1 MTTIVLQTV
10 GTVIGG
16 ALGGPIGAAI
26 GGAVGAI
33 AGNVVDQRLFGKS
46 RRSVG
51 PRLDDLRVQASQ
63 EGAAIPL
70 VFGRTRISGQVIW
83 ATKLEEIT
91 ETTTQKA
98 SAKGGGPKSSSVE
111 YKYFANFA
119 VGLCEGLIS
128 GIGRVWA
135 DGKPIDIGRFTTR
148 LYRGDE
154 TQLPDSLI
162 TAVEGTDA
170 APAYRGLAYL
180 VFERLPLA
188 DFGNRIPQLSFEVLR
203 GCNGVSDTIR
213 ALTIIPG
220 ATEFGYDT
228 VAVTRNEG
236 GGRTVSENAHMAV
249 ERTDFSVS
257 LDQAQASCNN
267 LEMASLVVTWFGNDL
282 RCGTCQ
288 IRPGVEVADK
298 ATVTESWVVGG
309 AARSAAHVVSNVN
322 GAPAF
327 GGTPSDASVVRAIQ
341 DMHARGL
348 QVMFYPFVMMDVPA
362 GNALPN
368 PYGGVGQPAYPWRGR
383 ITGSVAPG
391 LAGTVD
397 KTAAAVTQIAAFV
410 GTAAP
415 GQFVAGGNSVTYS
428 GPAEWS
434 YRRMIL
440 HYAKLCALAGGV
452 EAFLIGSELRGL
464 TTLRSSVNVFPFVNA
479 LITLAAEVKA
489 ILPSTKIS
497 YAADWSE
504 YFGHQPGDGTND
516 AYFHLDPLWASA
528 SVGFVG
534 IDNYLPLTDWRD
546 GRQHTDY
553 LAGWR
558 SEHDVAYLK
567 ANISGGEKFDWFY
580 LSDMARLAQT
590 RSAISDGTYGKPWV
604 FRPKDFKSWWL
615 NQHFNRPAGV
625 QSATATA
632 WVPQSKPIWFTE
644 IGCPAIDKGAN
655 APNVFYDAKSSE
667 SQLPPFS
674 GGSQDDLAQHR
685 FLQAVHEYWQA
696 GGAHNPISSVYGAT
710 MVDSTRMFVWAWDAR
725 PYPAFPLLSDVWADG
740 ENYARGHWL
749 NGRVDQIDLAEL
761 IMKLCARYGLTEVD
775 VSEVHAG
782 IAGYLIDRPMAGRD
796 ALEDLLELFA
806 IDVVESGGV
815 VKFRSRGSAE
825 VLTIADGLRVEPEDQ
840 RKSIEEILRA
850 QEADVPQ
857 ALRVI
862 YVDEAQD
869 FGSAVVQRRR
879 ISASSQRENTVSIA
893 AVIGAH
899 EAQAR
904 ADALLEE
911 NWNGRERLSIALPP
925 SLLKLEPG
933 DVIARGDA
941 SLWHVR
947 RVGDG
952 IARAVDAVSF
962 DFATYDA
969 PVFAGR
975 SGRLAAGTFAGA
987 PLFRMLDLATT
998 RGGAELGPWV
1008 AATAA
1013 PWPGTLNLFEQSA
1026 NGAFAFNR
1034 SVEQRATI
1042 GETLSVLPAGLVSRF
1057 DYRATL
1063 DVKLYQGALQSAARE
1078 AVLNGAN
1085 AIAIGTETTGYE
1097 LLQFSSAALIG
1108 ASTYRLSGL
1117 LRAQDGS
1124 LAEMLSSRPAGQDVV
1139 LLNGAVLPARLS
1151 LAEALVAQSWRCGPS
1166 QLDPAHPSYAGSAL
1180 APTSRSLRCLAP
1192 AHLVGWRSGGDVV
1205 FRWIRRTRSDGD
1217 SWDAV
1222 DVPLGE
1228 ESESYIIEI
1237 LDGAAVERSASVA
1250 TSTFTYTAA
1259 QIAADFGTTPTSFT
1273 VRVAQVSPVVGAGTF
1288 TQRTINA

>member
-33 AGNVVDQRLFGKS
+33 AGNAVDQRLFGKS

-51 PRLDDLRVQASQ
+51 PRLDDLRVQTSQ

-98 SAKGGGPKSSSVE
+98 SAKGGPKSSAVE
-111 YKYFANFA
+111 YKYFGNFA
-119 VGLCEGLIS
+119 IGLCEGPIT

-135 DGKPIDIGRFTTR
+135 DGKPIDIGRYTTR
-148 LYRGDE
+148 LYLGDE

-162 TAVEGTDA
+162 TAVEGADA
-170 APAYRGLAYL
+170 APAYRGLATI
-180 VFERLPLA
+180 VFELLPLA

-203 GCNGVSDTIR
+203 GCNGVSDNIR

-236 GGRTVSENAHMAV
+236 GGKTVSENAHMAV

-257 LDQAQASCNN
+257 LDQAQASCSN
-267 LEMASLVVTWFGNDL
+267 LEMASLVVSWFGNDL

-288 IRPGVEVADK
+288 IRPGVEVANK
-298 ATVTESWVVGG
+298 NTAPESWVAGGVG
-309 AARSAAHVVSNVN
+309 RSAAHVVSSVN

-327 GGTPSDASVVRAIQ
+327 GGTPSDESVVRAIQ
-341 DMHARGL
+341 DMRARGL

-362 GNALPN
+362 GNSLPN

-383 ITGSVAPG
+383 MTGSVAPG
-391 LAGTVD
+391 LSGTVD
-397 KTAAAVTQIAAFV
+397 KTAAAATQIAAFV
-410 GTAAP
+410 GAASP
-415 GQFVAGGNSVTYS
+415 AQFVTGGTTVTYS
-428 GPAEWS
+428 GPLEWS
-434 YRRMIL
+434 YRRMVL
-440 HYAKLCALAGGV
+440 HYAKLCQLAGGV

-464 TTLRSSVNVFPFVNA
+464 TTLRSGVGVFPFVNA

-489 ILPSTKIS
+489 ILPEAKIS

-516 AYFHLDPLWASA
+516 VYFHLDPLWASP

-534 IDNYLPLTDWRD
+534 IDNYLPLADWRD

-558 SEHDVAYLK
+558 SAHDVDYLK
-567 ANISGGEKFDWFY
+567 ANIAGGEKFDWFY
-580 LSDMARLAQT
+580 LSDAARQAQT
-590 RSAISDGTYGKPWV
+590 RSVISDGTYDKPWV
-604 FRPKDFKSWWL
+604 FRPKDYRSWWL

-625 QSATATA
+625 QSGAATA

-644 IGCPAIDKGAN
+644 VGCPAIDKGAN

-685 FLQAVHEYWQA
+685 FLQSVHEYWQA
-696 GGAHNPISSVYGAT
+696 IGAHNPVSSVYGAP
-710 MVDSTRMFVWAWDAR
+710 MVDGARMFVWAWDAR
-725 PYPAFPLLSDVWADG
+725 PYPAFPLLGDVWADG

-761 IMKLCARYGLTEVD
+761 IAKICARYGLTEVD
-775 VSEVHAG
+775 VSQVHAG

-796 ALEDLLELFA
+796 ALENILELFA
-806 IDVVESGGV
+806 IDVVETGGV
-815 VKFRSRGSAE
+815 VKFRSRGTAGVIE
-825 VLTIADGLRVEPEDQ
+825 ITDGLRVEPEDQ
-840 RKSIEEILRA
+840 RKTIEEILRA

-857 ALRVI
+857 ALRLL

-869 FGSAVVQRRR
+869 FGSAVVQRQRV
-879 ISASSQRENTVSIA
+879 SASSRRENTISIA

-911 NWNGRERLSIALPP
+911 NWNGRERLSFVLPP

-933 DVIARGDA
+933 DVIARDDA

-952 IARAVDAVSF
+952 TARVIDAVSF

-975 SGRLAAGTFAGA
+975 NGRFAGEVVAGA
-987 PLFRMLDLATT
+987 PLFRILDLATS
-998 RGGAELGPWV
+998 RGGADPGPWV

-1013 PWPGTLNLFEQSA
+1013 PWPGTVNLFEQNA
-1026 NGAFAFNR
+1026 NGVFAFNR

-1042 GETLSVLPAGLVSRF
+1042 GETLTVLPAGILGRF
-1057 DYRATL
+1057 DYRAAL
-1063 DVKLYQGALQSAARE
+1063 EVRLFNGALQSASAA
-1078 AVLNGAN
+1078 AVLDGAN
-1085 AIAIGTETTGYE
+1085 AIAVGSEATGYE
-1097 LLQFSSAALIG
+1097 LLQFTTATLIG

-1124 LAEMLSSRPAGQDVV
+1124 LAEMLSSRPAGQDFV

-1151 LAEALVAQSWRCGPS
+1151 LAEALIAQSWKCGPAK
-1166 QLDPAHPSYAGSAL
+1166 LDPGHPFYSSSAV
-1180 APTSRSLRCLAP
+1180 AATSRSLRCLAP
-1192 AHLVGWRSGGDVV
+1192 AHLTGWRSGDDVV

-1222 DVPLGE
+1222 EVPLGE
-1228 ESESYIIEI
+1228 ESESYIFEI
-1237 LDGAAVERSASVA
+1237 LDGAVVQRSATLA

-1259 QIAADFGTTPTSFT
+1259 QIAADFSTVPTSFT
-1273 VRVAQVSPVVGAGTF
+1273 VRVAQVSLVVGAGTF
-1288 TQRTINA
+1288 TQRIINA

>member
-1 MTTIVLQTV
+1 MATIVLQTV

-33 AGNVVDQRLFGKS
+33 AGNAVDQRLFGKTQ
-46 RRSVG
+46 RSVG
-51 PRLDDLRVQASQ
+51 PRLDDLRVQASH

-70 VFGRTRISGQVIW
+70 VFGRSRLSGQVIW
-83 ATKLEEIT
+83 ATKLEEIS

-98 SAKGGGPKSSSVE
+98 SAKGGGPKSKTVE
-111 YKYFANFA
+111 YSYFANFA
-119 VGLCEGLIS
+119 VGLCEGPVT

-148 LYRGDE
+148 FYPGDE
-154 TQLPDSLI
+154 AQLADSLI
-162 TAVEGTDA
+162 TAVEGSDA
-170 APAYRGLAYL
+170 APAYRGLCYI

-203 GCNGVSDTIR
+203 GCNGLREPIR

-220 ATEFGYDT
+220 ASEFGYDT
-228 VAVTRNEG
+228 VAVARNEG
-236 GGRTVSENAHMAV
+236 GGTTVSENAHMAT

-257 LDQAQASCNN
+257 LDQAQASCRN
-267 LEMASLVVTWFGNDL
+267 LDMASLVVSWFGNDL

-288 IRPGVEVADK
+288 IKPGVEVAAK
-298 ATVTESWVVGG
+298 TTVPESWVAGGVG
-309 AARSAAHVVSNVN
+309 RSAAHLVSRVN
-322 GAPAF
+322 GSPAF
-327 GGTPSDASVVRAIQ
+327 GGTPSDASVVRAIK

-348 QVMFYPFVMMDVPA
+348 KVMFYPFVMMDVAA
-362 GNALPN
+362 GNALLN

-391 LAGTVD
+391 LSGTVD
-397 KTAAAVTQIAAFV
+397 KTAAAAMQIAAFV
-410 GTAAP
+410 GTATPA
-415 GQFVAGGNSVTYS
+415 QFVASGNTVAYS

-464 TTLRSSVNVFPFVNA
+464 TTLRSSAGVFPFVNA

-489 ILPSTKIS
+489 ILPAAKIS

-504 YFGHQPGDGTND
+504 YFGHQPGDGTGD
-516 AYFHLDPLWASA
+516 VYFHLDPLWASPA
-528 SVGFVG
+528 ISFVG
-534 IDNYLPLTDWRD
+534 VDNYLPMADWRD

-558 SEHDVAYLK
+558 SQHEIGYLQ
-567 ANISGGEKFDWFY
+567 ANIAGGEKYDWY
-580 LSDMARLAQT
+580 YASDASRRAQT
-590 RSAISDGTYGKPWV
+590 RSAISDGAYGKPWIY
-604 FRPKDFKSWWL
+604 RPKDFKGWWL
-615 NQHFNRPAGV
+615 NQHFNRPGGV
-625 QSATATA
+625 EASTATA

-667 SQLPPFS
+667 SQLPSFS
-674 GGSQDDLAQHR
+674 AGSQDDLAQAR
-685 FLQAVHEYWQA
+685 FLQAVHEYWQRS
-696 GGAHNPISSVYGAT
+696 GAHNPVSSVYGAP
-710 MVDSTRMFVWAWDAR
+710 MVDGTRLFVWAWDAR
-725 PYPAFPLLSDVWADG
+725 PYPAFPLLDDVWTDG
-740 ENYARGHWL
+740 ANYARGHWL
-749 NGRVDQIDLAEL
+749 NGRIDQIDLAEL
-761 IMKLCARYGLTEVD
+761 IAKICARYDLTEID
-775 VSEVHAG
+775 VSDVHAAV
-782 IAGYLIDRPMAGRD
+782 AGFIVDRPMAGRD

-815 VKFRSRGSAE
+815 VKFRSRGSADMIQ
-825 VLTIADGLRVEPEDQ
+825 IADGLRVEPEDQ
-840 RKSIEEILRA
+840 RRSIEEVLRA

-857 ALRVI
+857 ALRVV

-879 ISASSQRENTVSIA
+879 VSASSRRENTISIA

-911 NWNGRERLSIALPP
+911 NWNGRERLSFGVPP

-933 DVIARGDA
+933 DVIARNDA
-941 SLWHVR
+941 SLWQVKR
-947 RVGDG
+947 ISDG
-952 IARAVDAVSF
+952 TARSVEAVSF

-975 SGRLAAGTFAGA
+975 NGRFTSETVAGA
-987 PLFRMLDLATT
+987 PLFRLLDLATT
-998 RGGAELGPWV
+998 RGGAEPGPWI

-1013 PWPGTLNLFEQSA
+1013 PWPGSLNLFEQNA
-1026 NGAFAFNR
+1026 NGVFAFNR
-1034 SVEQRATI
+1034 RVEQRATL
-1042 GETLSVLPAGLVSRF
+1042 GETLTALPAGLIGRF
-1057 DYRATL
+1057 DYRASV
-1063 DVKLYQGALQSAARE
+1063 DVRLFQGALQSASVS
-1078 AVLNGAN
+1078 AVLDGAN
-1085 AIAIGTETTGYE
+1085 AIAIGTQATGYE
-1097 LLQFSSAALIG
+1097 LLQFQSAQLLAP
-1108 ASTYRLSGL
+1108 ATYRLSGL

-1124 LAEMLSSRPAGQDVV
+1124 LAEMLSLRSAGQDFV

-1151 LAEALVAQSWRCGPS
+1151 LAEALAPQQWTCGPA
-1166 QLDPAHPSYAGSAL
+1166 QFDPAHPSYAQSTL
-1180 APTSRSLRCLAP
+1180 AATSRSLRCLAP
-1192 AHLVGWRSGGDVV
+1192 AHFTMRREGDDFV
-1205 FRWIRRTRSDGD
+1205 FRWIRRTRRDGD
-1217 SWDAV
+1217 SWDMV

-1228 ESESYIIEI
+1228 DTESYIIEI
-1237 LDGAAVERSASVA
+1237 LDGSVIKRSITVA

-1259 QIAADFGTTPTSFT
+1259 QIAADFGAPPTSFT
-1273 VRVAQVSPVVGAGTF
+1273 VRVAQVSPVVGSGTF
-1288 TQRTINA
+1288 TQRIFNA